1 MESQKE
7 LLLIYNQSKYPFGMT
22 LWEKEL
28 ALAFFNEILKK
39 TGLASLTYEEEM
51 LVIILAVQKWG
62 PYFLGRHL
70 L

>member
-1 MESQKE
+1 MESQNK
-7 LLLIYNQSKYPFGMT
+7 LLLIYNQSKYLFGMT
-22 LWEKEL
+22 LWGMESVL
-28 ALAFFNEILKK
+28 PFFIEILKR

-51 LVIILAVQKWG
+51 LVKILAVQKWR